1 PMPVAPLVLRDV
13 IANGTAPILH
23 PMHDEAL
30 DPRLEDSSLEW
41 IDAADVAASILVGE
55 LQSRVRKWG
64 AAR

>member
-1 PMPVAPLVLRDV
+1 
-13 IANGTAPILH
+13 
-23 PMHDEAL
+23 MHDEAL